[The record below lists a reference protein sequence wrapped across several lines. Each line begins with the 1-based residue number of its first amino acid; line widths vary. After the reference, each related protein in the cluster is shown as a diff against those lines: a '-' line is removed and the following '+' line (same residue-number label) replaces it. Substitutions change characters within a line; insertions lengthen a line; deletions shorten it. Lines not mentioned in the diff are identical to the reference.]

1 MLVASACSYEAPP
14 QSGWIFPTVG
24 AGRSRRAD
32 LSRSKVD
39 RHRRARDIK
48 RRSTRVDVCS
58 DAFSDPGATP
68 GASTNNMSGAS
79 FIQVGFNPKD
89 GVVIL
94 RAPDNKSAGGFVVQR
109 MLPAAARTLAT
120 WLGDG
125 VANKMLR
132 ISDGKRWTEH
142 EVSSAMA
149 QKIATDLQNC
159 AGAAEG
165 SS

>member
-1 MLVASACSYEAPP
+1 M
-14 QSGWIFPTVG
+14 
-24 AGRSRRAD
+24 
-32 LSRSKVD
+32 
-39 RHRRARDIK
+39 
-48 RRSTRVDVCS
+48 
-58 DAFSDPGATP
+58 
-68 GASTNNMSGAS
+68 NGAS

-109 MLPAAARTLAT
+109 MEPAAARTLAI

-125 VANKMLR
+125 VANKMLQ